1 MPAIQIKILGVSKV
15 MRMLNGLSPAFRQ
28 EVGQKGTLKII
39 QSAQR
44 RIRYR
49 YNILGYG
56 KGELS
61 TGYGLRSISIK
72 KTPRGWGLSVADYL
86 RLLNRKIKPHWVSME
101 TIEAHQA
108 HPGSTMFK
116 KAPAGI
122 PFTRA
127 PVLFRWRGPFIT
139 PALKALEAD
148 IPKIL
153 EMQINRAMQVA
164 QS

>member
-1 MPAIQIKILGVSKV
+1 MPVIQIKILGVSKV
-15 MRMLNGLSPAFRQ
+15 MKMLNGIPAAFQQ
-28 EVGQKGTLKII
+28 EVGQKGTLKIM

-44 RIRYR
+44 RIKYR

-61 TGYGLRSISIK
+61 TGHGLKSISIK
-72 KTPRGWGLSVADYL
+72 KTPRGWGLSVAPYL
-86 RLLNRKIKPHWVSME
+86 RLLNSKIRTHWVSME
-101 TIEAHQA
+101 TIEAHRS

-116 KAPAGI
+116 RAPAGI

-153 EMQINRAMQVA
+153 EMQVNRAMQVA
-164 QS
+164 QR